1 MLVLDLKEKNDSLTI
16 FYIVQVWL
24 VIGWGGMDSEE
35 LSSVGVGWGPN
46 FCCCE
51 VSSVRSKEILN
62 IKRESRGRKFQEIER
77 WGWHST
83 FINSASSFLSGKKKR
98 MTSELVPELTGF
110 LSTASWLYFENL
122 LFKHLENCLILFDTD
137 STNLMFLSFSEL
149 TAMWSHL

>member
-1 MLVLDLKEKNDSLTI
+1 MTPWPFSTLCKCDL
-16 FYIVQVWL
+16 WL
-24 VIGWGGMDSEE
+24 AGEGWTLRSFLPWGWGEDLTSAVVKSAQCVQRKYWILKGKTGEENSRKLKSEVDIPHS
-35 LSSVGVGWGPN
+35 L
-46 FCCCE
+46 
-51 VSSVRSKEILN
+51 ILLLV
-62 IKRESRGRKFQEIER
+62 F
-77 WGWHST
+77 
-83 FINSASSFLSGKKKR
+83 FLEKKKR